1 LKLLLSQVLLL
12 SQYLS
17 QCQPSLPR

>member
-1 LKLLLSQVLLL
+1 LL

-17 QCQPSLPR
+17 EYVLRGPVKKQRTLGR

>member
-1 LKLLLSQVLLL
+1 LL

-17 QCQPSLPR
+17 KYMFSEVQ